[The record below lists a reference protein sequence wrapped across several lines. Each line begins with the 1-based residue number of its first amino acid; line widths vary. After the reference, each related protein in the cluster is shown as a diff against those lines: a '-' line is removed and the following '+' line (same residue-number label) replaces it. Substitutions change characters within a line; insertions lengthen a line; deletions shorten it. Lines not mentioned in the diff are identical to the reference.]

1 MNLRTKRRI
10 TLCAACC
17 FFTIFGI
24 EYALIFPSLWT
35 HLSDRLKSP
44 DFVIAVVISAYSMT
58 GIFVTPFVGVWADG
72 TRNVRSVL
80 LVVNV
85 GEIVGSLLYFV
96 GTAQC
101 IAKGTAP
108 WLLFVGR
115 LLTGLGTGTAAV
127 IMADAARST
136 AEKDRTPTFALLAV
150 FREIGVVVGS
160 SLNLGFE
167 QLSPSFPLDGFSG
180 PVLLMVLLWLLME
193 VAFFVAYFNM
203 AQLLHRQRL
212 EDTLQ
217 CSYLEA
223 SMGNV
228 SESVAPSPLPQ
239 RHDFLPSLS
248 DEGRAP
254 TLAVASHYR
263 PSPTFQAP
271 LMRSMNSDLAK
282 MHRNPLQLS
291 LDEGD
296 LFSDAMIETAERF
309 ILSSESQ
316 NPGGGTLRS
325 VASGGPG
332 SVSDFEQSAT
342 HSMSETAKSESL
354 VPETQVL
361 HGYCAEF
368 IREDTVVL
376 LAIALLVAYCQTALQ
391 ASLGPLAR
399 KYPGYKESHGIII
412 YLMCGV
418 EVLIVFAGIHI
429 LSRQLSD
436 RFFLLV
442 GLVFT
447 CAGAF
452 LWLGYSFIPDLG
464 KWEIKSLPLFVLAT
478 AVDLFGMPMLTV
490 CTGSLLSKVTSGR
503 RQALMLSLYMGVTQL
518 GCTLGHVWTTNDSL
532 HHERVFFG
540 VPCGLSILFTMLFLA
555 SFPQLG
561 REDLRNESG
570 TTETEEV
577 DTSSKTG
584 LTTTS
589 AAH

>member
-180 PVLLMVLLWLLME
+180 PV

-325 VASGGPG
+325 VASGGPRK
-332 SVSDFEQSAT
+332 Q
-342 HSMSETAKSESL
+342 
-354 VPETQVL
+354 
-361 HGYCAEF
+361 F

>member
-1 MNLRTKRRI
+1 M
-10 TLCAACC
+10 
-17 FFTIFGI
+17 
-24 EYALIFPSLWT
+24 IFPSLWT
-35 HLSDRLKSP
+35 HLSHRLKSP
-44 DFVIAVVISAYSMT
+44 DFVIAVVISAYSLT
-58 GIFVTPFVGVWADG
+58 GLFVSPFVGVWADG

-101 IAKGTAP
+101 IAKNTAP
-108 WLLFVGR
+108 WLLFMGR

-127 IMADAARST
+127 IMADVARST
-136 AEKDRTPTFALLAV
+136 AEKERTPTFALLAV
-150 FREIGVVVGS
+150 FREIGIVVGS
-160 SLNLGFE
+160 SLNVGFQ

-193 VAFFVAYFNM
+193 VGFFVAYFNM

-228 SESVAPSPLPQ
+228 SESIAPSPLPQ
-239 RHDFLPSLS
+239 RHDFLPTFS
-248 DEGRAP
+248 DDSRAA
-254 TLAVASHYR
+254 TLGVASHYR
-263 PSPTFQAP
+263 PSPTFQGP

-282 MHRNPLQLS
+282 MHRTPLQLS

-309 ILSSESQ
+309 ILSSESH
-316 NPGGGTLRS
+316 NPGGGGTLQRS
-325 VASGGPG
+325 IASGAPTSG
-332 SVSDFEQSAT
+332 SDFEQSGT
-342 HSMSETAKSESL
+342 HSISETAKSESL
-354 VPETQVL
+354 VPETQVV
-361 HGYCAEF
+361 HGHCAEF
-368 IREDTVVL
+368 VREDTVVL

-391 ASLGPLAR
+391 ASLSPLA
-399 KYPGYKESHGIII
+399 KTYSGYKDSHSIII
-412 YLMCGV
+412 YLTCGV
-418 EVLIVFAGIHI
+418 EVLIVFAGIRV

-452 LWLGYSFIPDLG
+452 LWLGYSFVPG
-464 KWEIKSLPLFVLAT
+464 KEHEGNKSLPLFVLAT

-490 CTGSLLSKVTSGR
+490 CTGSLMSKVTSS
-503 RQALMLSLYMGVTQL
+503 RQQAIMLSLYMGVTQL
-518 GCTLGHVWTTNDSL
+518 GCTLGHVWTTDDSL
-532 HHERVFFG
+532 HHESVFFG

-561 REDLRNESG
+561 QEDLRNESG
-570 TTETEEV
+570 TETEEV

-589 AAH
+589 AAY